1 MPRKQSNQFFCYFK
15 RKSQCRREYFRE
27 RVFGRVKHDG
37 AVEPRREPFGQDRV
51 RSGLEGGGAHEGD
64 LLQQVLLAGE
74 TVIP

>member
-1 MPRKQSNQFFCYFK
+1 M
-15 RKSQCRREYFRE
+15 
-27 RVFGRVKHDG
+27 KHDG